1 MIDRFAVH
9 VIPLSEVSEEG
20 IHWKVLWRI
29 DDMKQSN
36 KTLKGDTLTEVFSTA
51 TLAAKAGRHVAMQQL
66 DLLIG
71 RAAQSFEHAHFNP
84 ECDQD
89 WRRGVWAG
97 GSYGQSTEPA
107 CSKLRMNPIPD
118 RRALTFRFVLKIQL
132 SAVDSSE
139 GLSRQI
145 SIPASLE
152 RLGSHSSGAG
162 RKRAITSISD
172 DGGIPFS
179 RSIDAIIELPQHPS
193 CQKISHKPRRT
204 S

>member
-1 MIDRFAVH
+1 AVH

-71 RAAQSFEHAHFNP
+71 RAAQSFEHAHFKP

-97 GSYGQSTEPA
+97 GSYGQST
-107 CSKLRMNPIPD
+107 
-118 RRALTFRFVLKIQL
+118 
-132 SAVDSSE
+132 
-139 GLSRQI
+139 
-145 SIPASLE
+145 
-152 RLGSHSSGAG
+152 
-162 RKRAITSISD
+162 
-172 DGGIPFS
+172 
-179 RSIDAIIELPQHPS
+179 
-193 CQKISHKPRRT
+193 
-204 S
+204 